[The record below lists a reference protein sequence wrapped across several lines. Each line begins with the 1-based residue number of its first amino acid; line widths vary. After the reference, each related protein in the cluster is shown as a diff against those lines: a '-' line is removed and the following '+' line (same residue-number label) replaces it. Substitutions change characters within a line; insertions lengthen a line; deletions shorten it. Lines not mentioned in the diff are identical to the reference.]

1 MMSGSY
7 FPMSNPFLSS
17 GAKSGSSDL
26 AKTVLTPTEAEQV
39 FDPMAFY
46 IKHGAKV
53 RRTVLLVVLVFAGY
67 TGLNWMAAQKREA
80 ASRAFAN
87 ATSADALKVF
97 VSGQGDSVIAGNAR
111 LVLSQKLR
119 EAGDLAGST
128 AVLKEFQAKHLGH
141 PMESGAL
148 TGLAANLEAEGKADE
163 ALAIYRSVSAKFG
176 RSFSAPLALLQTA
189 RIHRAAGR
197 VADAKQ
203 AYEALQSQ
211 FPRSLF
217 AAEALSENQKLVVPV
232 KVSDA
237 EPAKATVPKEGADSA
252 DAASKEVKPASAPE
266 SK

>member
-1 MMSGSY
+1 MLSG
-7 FPMSNPFLSS
+7 FLFFMSNPFPSPGASS
-17 GAKSGSSDL
+17 GSGDL

-46 IKHGAKV
+46 LKHGAKV
-53 RRTVLLVVLVFAGY
+53 RRTVLLAALAFAGY
-67 TGLNWMAAQKREA
+67 TGFSWVAAQKREA

-87 ATSADALKVF
+87 ATTADALKVF
-97 VSGQGDSVIAGNAR
+97 IAGQGDSVIAGNAR
-111 LVLSQKLR
+111 LALSQKLR
-119 EAGDLAGST
+119 DAGDLAGSS
-128 AVLKEFQAKHLGH
+128 AVLKEFQSKHAGH
-141 PMESGAL
+141 PMESGVL
-148 TGLAANLEAEGKADE
+148 TGLAANLEADGKADE
-163 ALAIYRSVSAKFG
+163 ALEIYRSVTAKFG

-217 AAEALSENQKLVVPV
+217 AAEALSENQKLVVP
-232 KVSDA
+232 
-237 EPAKATVPKEGADSA
+237 AK
-252 DAASKEVKPASAPE
+252 DAASESTKGAAPTQGAASVEAPEKEVKPTGAPD

>member
-1 MMSGSY
+1 
-7 FPMSNPFLSS
+7 MSNAFPSP
-17 GAKSGSSDL
+17 GAKSGSSDV

-53 RRTVLLVVLVFAGY
+53 RRTVLLAALVFAGY
-67 TGLNWMAAQKREA
+67 TGVTWMAAQKREA

-87 ATSADALKVF
+87 ATTADALKVF
-97 VSGQGDSVIAGNAR
+97 IGGQGDSVIAGNAR
-111 LVLSQKLR
+111 LALSQKLR

-128 AVLKEFQAKHLGH
+128 AVLKEFQARHAGH

-163 ALAIYRSVSAKFG
+163 ALEIYRSVSAKFG

-217 AAEALSENQKLVVPV
+217 AAEALSENQKLVVPSKEAAV
-232 KVSDA
+232 DPV
-237 EPAKATVPKEGADSA
+237 KATAPASGADAGADSV
-252 DAASKEVKPASAPE
+252 DAPAKEGKPAGAPE
-266 SK
+266 PK